1 MNILLLGAT
10 GLLGSALIKT
20 NPGCQIR
27 AVSRKINPRSYINSI
42 LQNKEINFIKADI
55 QKLPL
60 EIFQNIDVIINS
72 AGLSS
77 SKEKDFIQMKKVNEG
92 AIKDLV
98 AKALLCGVKHFIQVS
113 SSRTL
118 QGVKK
123 DAGFT
128 ISENYQGIPAK
139 DSYAQSKFA
148 AEKIIKNSKINF
160 SIIYPGYMFGEYD
173 ARPSSGSILLA
184 IKHGI
189 MSGYINRYKNFV
201 YSEDVANGIWYIIKN
216 KIFDSFILGNQNV
229 LIKNFLQV
237 ACKKLD
243 CSMPKECND
252 KNFQNLVKEKP
263 FIEEFCNS
271 YSLSSDKAVKS
282 FGYQPKENLEGM
294 IDKTILYFRKSGL
307 LK

>member
-20 NPGCQIR
+20 NPGYQIR
-27 AVSRKINPRSYINSI
+27 AVSRKMNPRSYINSI

-60 EIFQNIDVIINS
+60 EVFKNIDVIINS

-77 SKEKDFIQMKKVNEG
+77 SKEKDFIQMKQVNEDSV
-92 AIKDLV
+92 KDLV
-98 AKALLCGVKHFIQVS
+98 AKALLSGVKHFIQVS

-118 QGVKK
+118 QGVKE
-123 DAGFT
+123 DTNFT
-128 ISENYQGIPAK
+128 ISENYQGIPTK

-148 AEKIIKNSKINF
+148 ADQIIKNSKIKF
-160 SIIYPGYMFGEYD
+160 SIVYPGYMFGEYD

-184 IKHGI
+184 LKHGI

-201 YSEDVANGIWYIIKN
+201 YSEDVAEGIWYIIKN
-216 KIFDSFILGNQNV
+216 KISDNFILGNQNV
-229 LIKNFLQV
+229 LIKDFLEV
-237 ACKKLD
+237 ACKKLN
-243 CSMPKECND
+243 CSIPKECND
-252 KNFQNLVKEKP
+252 ENFQTLVKEKS

-271 YSLSSDKAVKS
+271 YALSSDKALKS

-294 IDKTILYFRKSGL
+294 IDKTISYFQECGL

>member
-20 NPGCQIR
+20 NPGYQIR
-27 AVSRKINPRSYINSI
+27 AVSRKMNSRSYINSI

-60 EIFQNIDVIINS
+60 EVFENIDVIINS

-77 SKEKDFIQMKKVNEG
+77 SKEKDFIQMKQVNEDSV
-92 AIKDLV
+92 KDLV
-98 AKALLCGVKHFIQVS
+98 AKALLSGVKHFIQVS

-118 QGVKK
+118 QGVKE
-123 DAGFT
+123 DTNFT
-128 ISENYQGIPAK
+128 FSENYQGIPTK

-148 AEKIIKNSKINF
+148 ADQIIKNSKIKF
-160 SIIYPGYMFGEYD
+160 SIVYPGYMFGEYD

-184 IKHGI
+184 LKHGI

-201 YSEDVANGIWYIIKN
+201 YSEDVAEGIWHIIKN
-216 KIFDSFILGNQNV
+216 KISDNFILGNQNV
-229 LIKNFLQV
+229 LIKNFLEV
-237 ACKKLD
+237 ACKKLN
-243 CSMPKECND
+243 CSIPKEYND
-252 KNFQNLVKEKP
+252 ENFQTLVKEKR

-271 YSLSSDKAVKS
+271 YALSSDKALKS

-294 IDKTILYFRKSGL
+294 IDKTISYFQECGL